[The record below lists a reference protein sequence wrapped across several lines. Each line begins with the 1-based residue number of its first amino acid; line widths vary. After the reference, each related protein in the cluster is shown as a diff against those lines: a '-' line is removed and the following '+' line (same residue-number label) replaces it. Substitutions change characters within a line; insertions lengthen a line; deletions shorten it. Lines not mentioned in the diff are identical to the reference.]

1 MAKNSSARSNKLANM
16 ADLARRNQEMM
27 DRRMGRS
34 STSWCGHGGAL
45 PTDTPMNFKPS
56 RYFEIGKREK
66 GNTDR
71 IMALMEG
78 KVRRDTHNR
87 GLGR

>member
-1 MAKNSSARSNKLANM
+1 MAKIASRSNKLANM
-16 ADLARRNQEMM
+16 AELARRNQEMM
-27 DRRMGRS
+27 DRRMGR
-34 STSWCGHGGAL
+34 TPAGWCGKASGL

-71 IMALMEG
+71 IMELMNS
-78 KVRRDTHNR
+78 KARRDSHNR
-87 GLGR
+87 NIGR

>member
-1 MAKNSSARSNKLANM
+1 MAKIASRSNKLANM
-16 ADLARRNQEMM
+16 AELARRNQEMM
-27 DRRMGRS
+27 DRRMGRTSGGWYGCS
-34 STSWCGHGGAL
+34 SSL

-71 IMALMEG
+71 IMELMNS
-78 KVRRDTHNR
+78 KARRDSHNR
-87 GLGR
+87 NIGR